1 MTRLRG
7 LGYATLV
14 IAFAHLVFGG
24 IVRITGSG
32 MGCGDHWP
40 KCHGYWFPPMNRMD
54 LIIEVT
60 HRYLAAFLILSIG
73 AFVVAAWRRRREPGV
88 GGQGG
93 ILRAAVSALVV
104 VVVTALFGALTVFMG
119 NPPSAT
125 VVHWVLAA
133 SLFAILAAAV
143 IRAGGL
149 GGGTAAIGG
158 GTSKAARGALAAVVI
173 ALLAITLGG
182 LTAKVPHA
190 AVACPSFPLCG
201 QTPAA
206 TPAGAAQV
214 QLTHRVLA
222 FALFFHLMAMAVL
235 VRRRPE
241 NPVVRKAALVA
252 FGAVVLQVLVAG
264 AMIGMNLPPV
274 SRKVHQAVGVLVWI
288 TTFIFWYLA
297 HRAARTA
304 APAVETTSARLPAYP
319 ARARVL
325 S

>member
-1 MTRLRG
+1 MSRLRG
-7 LGYATLV
+7 LGYATLF

-24 IVRITGSG
+24 VVRITGSG

-40 KCHGYWFPPMNRMD
+40 KCHGYWFPPFDRMD
-54 LIIEVT
+54 LIIEVS
-60 HRYLAAFLILSIG
+60 HRYLAAFLG
-73 AFVVAAWRRRREPGV
+73 FVLLGFVFAAWAKRREAGV
-88 GGQGG
+88 GGRGG
-93 ILRAAVSALVV
+93 VLRAAVAALVV
-104 VVVTALFGALTVFMG
+104 VIVTGGLGAVTVKNH
-119 NPPSAT
+119 NPGWAT
-125 VVHWVLAA
+125 VPHWVLAA
-133 SLFAILAAAV
+133 TLFAILAAAV

-149 GGGTAAIGG
+149 GGMTAATGG
-158 GTSKAARGALAAVVI
+158 GSPKTARGALAAVVI

-201 QTPAA
+201 DVPAG
-206 TPAGAAQV
+206 TPAGASHV

-252 FGAVVLQVLVAG
+252 FVAVFAQVLVAG

-274 SRKVHQAVGVLVWI
+274 SRKLHQAVGVLVWI
-288 TTFIFWYLA
+288 TTFVFWYLA
-297 HRAARTA
+297 HRATRR
-304 APAVETTSARLPAYP
+304 APGR
-319 ARARVL
+319 ARAAVRAPGYGETRERVL